1 MMYGSDWHMLQRY
14 DLQGEYA
21 RRMESLF
28 PEDLRTRFM
37 GLNAVAYLGL
47 KPGEATRGRLEAF
60 YKRNKMQLPNWYR
73 KLPA

>member
-1 MMYGSDWHMLQRY
+1 
-14 DLQGEYA
+14 
-21 RRMESLF
+21 
-28 PEDLRTRFM
+28 M